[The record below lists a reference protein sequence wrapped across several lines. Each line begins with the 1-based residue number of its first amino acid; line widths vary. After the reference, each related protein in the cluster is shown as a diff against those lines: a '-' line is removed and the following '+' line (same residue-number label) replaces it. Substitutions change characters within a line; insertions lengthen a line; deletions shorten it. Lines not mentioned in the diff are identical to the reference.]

1 MQGSVTRGYTLVHT
15 SPAFVPVNGLSV
27 TNALGTFV
35 VAVVRPVRLF
45 VPSAKSLSSP
55 PPPLSPGSVGDHFEC
70 YKAKG
75 GRLANTVQLTMQDE
89 FGTQGE
95 TILKFEQLCVPV
107 SFNGSGIPNPA
118 LKLMCYRSK
127 YTGARFR
134 GPGGPVFVNNEF
146 GAATLQASHGEELCL
161 PSS

>member
-1 MQGSVTRGYTLVHT
+1 
-15 SPAFVPVNGLSV
+15 
-27 TNALGTFV
+27 
-35 VAVVRPVRLF
+35 
-45 VPSAKSLSSP
+45 
-55 PPPLSPGSVGDHFEC
+55 
-70 YKAKG
+70 
-75 GRLANTVQLTMQDE
+75 MQDE

-107 SFNGSGIPNPA
+107 NLNGSGIPNPA

-127 YTGARFR
+127 YTGARFK
-134 GPGGPVFVNNEF
+134 GPGGPAFVNNEF